1 MGSISEAPDVT
12 VGVLALQ
19 GAFSEHLQLLR
30 QAEQVLAATTPAP
43 PRKWAFLEVR
53 TEAELA
59 SCDALVIPGGEST
72 AISLVAERSNMLDP
86 LRDFVKQARK
96 PTWGTCAGLILLAES
111 ANRTKKGGQE
121 LIGGLDVRVNR
132 NHFGRQTE
140 SFQANLDL
148 DFLKKSD
155 GGSEAPF
162 RAIFIR
168 APVVERLLPHMPG
181 VQEGEAK
188 TGETVIAPSR
198 STDQSLIS
206 TIGGAEVEV
215 MAILPGRTATLSH
228 EAKEK
233 LDAEAGDI
241 VAVRQA
247 NVFGTSFHPELTGD
261 PRIHTW
267 WLEQVIDAV
276 EKRRA
281 LA

>member
-30 QAEQVLAATTPAP
+30 QAEQVLAVTTPVP
-43 PRKWAFLEVR
+43 RRKWVFLEVR

-59 SCDALVIPGGEST
+59 LCDALVIPGGEST

-155 GGSEAPF
+155 GGSNAPF

-181 VQEGEAK
+181 VQEGEAE
-188 TGETVIAPSR
+188 TEETVIAPSR
-198 STDQSLIS
+198 STDQSFIS
-206 TIGGAEVEV
+206 TIQGAEVEV
-215 MAILPGRTATLSH
+215 MAILPGRTATLSK

-233 LDAEAGDI
+233 LDSEAGDI

-267 WLEQVIDAV
+267 WLEQVVDAV